1 MSRNLYAILV
11 SFAFLTGHCKT
22 TGPAQPDA
30 STAGQGMT
38 TATGVGTIVNSEI
51 GKAKDDALMDAKRA
65 AVAQVLGSLIR
76 GRAEVLDG
84 ESLGVYVRQDTDG
97 YIENYTILSQK
108 AVSEIEYQVTI
119 QAKVSEAKLEDAI
132 LRAVENQGRP
142 RLLFA
147 LKETFDGKAVTAAYA
162 QTELEKIF
170 SAKGFPV
177 VDAAETN
184 RILQKESRLL
194 SSAIAGDASSAA
206 NLAQGTGAEFIL
218 IGESQLMNNG
228 KIQSSSLNSIQ
239 SSLNIRVIEVS
250 TGRVLTSSRESG
262 ASAHIQPE
270 VGAGRAAKI
279 SGDKVANSIINDIMK
294 QWQTAKANQISVTIN
309 GLDFEGIKKI
319 REHFLTLR
327 GVKNVNRKSISG
339 QVAQL
344 EIEFEGNADV
354 LADRLLD
361 KPGGFQV
368 SVKENKR
375 NYLFLEIK

>member
-1 MSRNLYAILV
+1 
-11 SFAFLTGHCKT
+11 
-22 TGPAQPDA
+22 
-30 STAGQGMT
+30 MT

-327 GVKNVNRKSISG
+327 GVKSVNRKSISG

>member
-1 MSRNLYAILV
+1 
-11 SFAFLTGHCKT
+11 
-22 TGPAQPDA
+22 
-30 STAGQGMT
+30 
-38 TATGVGTIVNSEI
+38 
-51 GKAKDDALMDAKRA
+51 
-65 AVAQVLGSLIR
+65 
-76 GRAEVLDG
+76 
-84 ESLGVYVRQDTDG
+84 
-97 YIENYTILSQK
+97 
-108 AVSEIEYQVTI
+108 
-119 QAKVSEAKLEDAI
+119 
-132 LRAVENQGRP
+132 
-142 RLLFA
+142 
-147 LKETFDGKAVTAAYA
+147 
-162 QTELEKIF
+162 
-170 SAKGFPV
+170 
-177 VDAAETN
+177 
-184 RILQKESRLL
+184 
-194 SSAIAGDASSAA
+194 
-206 NLAQGTGAEFIL
+206 
-218 IGESQLMNNG
+218 MNNG